1 VVGLRVDVNKILDEE
16 DQIVLSKIRE
26 QGEAWIVGGWVRE
39 LLSGEEVTGDLDI
52 ATTLVPMELK
62 DIFPRSLMVGEKYGT
77 VMVRLEGAH
86 GDGGLWEVTTLRN
99 EGGYGDGRRPDNV
112 SFGNDINSDLERRD
126 FTINAMAIDHSGEL
140 IDLGGRGYEDL
151 VNGLL
156 RTVGD
161 PEKRIAEDGLRI
173 MRAFRFLDNGSNGLR
188 IMDDQLSK
196 AISTNC
202 NMLERVSKERI
213 WAELSQILS
222 GNNTRGIVESMQEH
236 GVLGSILPAIDCN
249 CDVAFSRNVRVNLS
263 LLCSSVESS
272 GSELADSLK
281 EFLRISND
289 DAGSISFLHDSRNV
303 ELDHSPSS
311 IRRFRAYLPV
321 YLQNEVL
328 DYMSGLGR
336 DTSKMAS
343 ALESVPSN
351 MAGNAPLVNGNM
363 ISETTGMEAGRRLG
377 KLKGWLHRRQIE
389 DDLGDSKQV
398 LELLSEIDWSG
409 SDPETWVALSW
420 P

>member
-1 VVGLRVDVNKILDEE
+1 VVGLRVDVNNILGEE
-16 DQIVLSKIRE
+16 DKIVLSKIRDR
-26 QGEAWIVGGWVRE
+26 GEAWIVGGWVRE
-39 LLSGEEVTGDLDI
+39 LLSKEEVTGDLDI
-52 ATTLVPMELK
+52 ATTLMPKELK
-62 DIFPRSLMVGEKYGT
+62 EIFPRSIMVGEKYGT
-77 VMVRLEGAH
+77 VIVRLEGVH
-86 GDGGLWEVTTLRN
+86 EEEGLWEVTTLRR

-112 SFGNDINSDLERRD
+112 SFGNDINADLERRD
-126 FTINAMAIDHSGEL
+126 FTINAMAIDHTGEL
-140 IDLGGRGYEDL
+140 IDLGGKGHKDL
-151 VNGLL
+151 SKGLL

-161 PEKRIAEDGLRI
+161 PKKRIAEDGLRI
-173 MRAFRFLDNGSNGLR
+173 MRAFRFLDNDPNGLR
-188 IMDDQLSK
+188 IMDDGLSE

-202 NMLERVSKERI
+202 NMLESVSKERI

-222 GNNTRGIVESMQEH
+222 GNNSRGILESMRAH

-249 CDVAFSRNVRVNLS
+249 CDVVFSRNVRVNLS

-289 DAGSISFLHDSRNV
+289 DAGSISFLHDSRNAD
-303 ELDHSPSS
+303 LDHSPSS

-321 YLQNEVL
+321 YLQSEVL
-328 DYMSGLGR
+328 DYMAGLGN
-336 DTSKMAS
+336 DTSKMMT
-343 ALESVPSN
+343 ALESVPPN
-351 MAGNAPLVNGNM
+351 KAGNAPLVNGNM

-389 DDLGDSKQV
+389 DDLGDSIQV

-409 SDPETWVALSW
+409 SDPGTWATLSW

>member
-1 VVGLRVDVNKILDEE
+1 MVGLRVDVNKILDEE